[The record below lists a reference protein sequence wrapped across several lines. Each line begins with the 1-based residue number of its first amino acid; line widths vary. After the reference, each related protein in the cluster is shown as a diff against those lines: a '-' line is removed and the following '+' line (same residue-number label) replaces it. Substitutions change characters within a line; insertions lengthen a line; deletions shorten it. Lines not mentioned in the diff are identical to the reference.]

1 MNGGRREQIAGNLAD
16 VRARIAA
23 AAEAAGRDPAAVTL
37 VAITKTRPATDVA
50 LLAELGVGDVGENRD
65 QEGSAKRAATEALGP
80 PPLRWHMVG
89 RLQTNK
95 AKSVA
100 RWADVVQSVDRVEL
114 VGPLDRAAEHAQ
126 RRLGICLQ
134 VSLDGDPDRGGALPE
149 RIEGLAEQV
158 AARHALELLGL
169 MAVAPLG
176 EEPEAAFG
184 RLAEVQQAFLAQHPE
199 ATVLSAGM
207 SGDLEAAV
215 RLGATHV
222 RVGTALL
229 GTALLRESPPGVR

>member
-1 MNGGRREQIAGNLAD
+1 
-16 VRARIAA
+16 
-23 AAEAAGRDPAAVTL
+23 
-37 VAITKTRPATDVA
+37 
-50 LLAELGVGDVGENRD
+50 
-65 QEGSAKRAATEALGP
+65 
-80 PPLRWHMVG
+80 
-89 RLQTNK
+89 
-95 AKSVA
+95 VA

-184 RLAEVQQAFLAQHPE
+184 RLAEVQQAFLAHHPE